1 MPGQFGTFIPIWNW
15 HPALVGLF
23 VFCID
28 FGAIVVIRILIERRA
43 YLSRWWSFK
52 IGDTIGLPVFAGF
65 AAVVISDEEFSGFY
79 TQTWWHAAVFVVGY
93 LVSLFFQF
101 KNLTT
106 GFFVWED
113 VIRPSELYHT
123 AIFGVMFYLIGT
135 AVFAVGAD
143 HRPIWPTVIAFVG
156 LGVHFVAWAVDNTP
170 LVGKTPG
177 RVLEAKEA
185 SLVDAH

>member
-1 MPGQFGTFIPIWNW
+1 MSEQFGTFIPIWNW

-52 IGDTIGLPVFAGF
+52 IGDLIGLPVFAGF
-65 AAVVISDEEFSGFY
+65 AAAVISDEDFSGFY
-79 TQTWWHAAVFVVGY
+79 TERWWHVAVFAVGY
-93 LVSLFFQF
+93 LIALFFQV
-101 KNLTT
+101 KNLTS

-113 VIRPSELYHT
+113 AVRPSELYHT

-135 AVFAVGAD
+135 AVCAVGAN
-143 HRPIWPTVIAFVG
+143 HSPAWAAALAFIG
-156 LGVHFVAWAVDNTP
+156 LSVHAVAWTIDNTP
-170 LVGKTPG
+170 LVDKTPD

-185 SLVDAH
+185 RPGHT